1 MKTLLDH
8 PKLVV
13 PFVAVLAALSLLGG
27 RAAAH
32 PAAASHYP
40 RAGVLLTTTL
50 AAHAQPS
57 QSSRVVKVFTQFRSD
72 YAPTFLLAVGE
83 RRGAAGVRWLK
94 VSIPMRPNGRY
105 GWVRAS
111 AVQSNPVYKRI
122 VVDISSR
129 VLSLYDHSRL
139 RFRTRTAVGSSQNP
153 TPTGLFYVQERFHP
167 TNSFLGSFAFETSA
181 YAPALS
187 EWPGGGLVGIHGT
200 SEPQLIGRAVSHG
213 CIRISNAAAL
223 KLKGLVGT
231 GTPITIK
238 R

>member
-13 PFVAVLAALSLLGG
+13 PFVGAVTALLLLAA
-27 RAAAH
+27 
-32 PAAASHYP
+32 PAAARPSAATYYP

-57 QSSRVVKVFTQFRSD
+57 QSSRVRKVFTQFRSD
-72 YAPTFLLAVGE
+72 YAPTILLAVAE

-94 VSIPMRPNGRY
+94 VSTPMRPNGQY
-105 GWVRAS
+105 GWVRAD
-111 AVQSNPVYKRI
+111 AVQSQPVYKRI

-129 VLSLYDHSRL
+129 QLSLYDHNKL
-139 RFRTRTAVGSSQNP
+139 RYRTRTAVGTLQNP
-153 TPTGLFYVQERFHP
+153 TPTGLFYVQARFHP
-167 TNSFLGSFAFETSA
+167 TNSALGAFAFETSG
-181 YAPALS
+181 YAPSLS

-213 CIRISNAAAL
+213 CVRISNAAAL
-223 KLKGLVGT
+223 RLRALVAT

-238 R
+238 Q